1 MCWRRCGG
9 GDIWSP
15 AQILDYLR
23 LHLAPV
29 EMASRKFVSASG
41 AAIVYASIRGDLTP
55 KHAAAPI
62 DRKPRGTEIKVC
74 VMPDLPFS
82 LFPCL
87 SAREPHR
94 LMSLLLFRLSPSIQ
108 RGSEI
113 WLNAAHTRRRRMSHV
128 VTHSA
133 LSINRCH
140 VLHIL
145 CDVRRRWTNWR
156 GDKNRYDKHFVC
168 ALCLL

>member
-41 AAIVYASIRGDLTP
+41 AAIVYASISGDLTP

-62 DRKPRGTEIKVC
+62 DRKPRGTEIKFC

-87 SAREPHR
+87 STREP
-94 LMSLLLFRLSPSIQ
+94 P
-108 RGSEI
+108 
-113 WLNAAHTRRRRMSHV
+113 SHV
-128 VTHSA
+128 TFVVPS
-133 LSINRCH
+133 LSIHPEGQRDLAKCCTHTTTTH
-140 VLHIL
+140 VACSYTFGIIYQSMPCVTYPL
-145 CDVRRRWTNWR
+145 
-156 GDKNRYDKHFVC
+156 
-168 ALCLL
+168 